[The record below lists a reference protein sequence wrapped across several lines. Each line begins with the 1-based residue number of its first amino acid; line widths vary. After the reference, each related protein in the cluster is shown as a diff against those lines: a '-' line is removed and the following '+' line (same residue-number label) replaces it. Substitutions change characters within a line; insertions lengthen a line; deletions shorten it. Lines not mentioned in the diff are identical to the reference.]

1 MIRRI
6 IINALW
12 QIVRTPFRTM
22 LVLQGVIW
30 GTALGVFPPA
40 LIHGSFKKAE
50 RDAASSGINRMV
62 VTLERRNRS
71 DSFTW
76 QDIDWIRTNYVNDI
90 NALGAYAI
98 INLPES
104 YHNLMLVD
112 EHALGSRSVTISK
125 GRYFTN
131 EELENGAPVC
141 VIDQKIADKFFSTS
155 GPLGQKLAGSKGG
168 LEVIGVV
175 GGGTQKNLD
184 DFGYRKDHA
193 LSGFIR
199 GLQRNLGAIQSG
211 PARQLSRGRNV
222 MVPHKLFPN
231 RRPSIFEIRAEP
243 KDILDLRARMR
254 SDLIS
259 LGYQPVIF
267 TNAIL
272 PFLYRQ
278 TLDTFVELNRA
289 VFVLC
294 VITGTCVVCVL
305 MVLSVVERA
314 REIAI
319 RRVEGARQW
328 HIAVQFII
336 ETGTICGVGGVI
348 GVPLGMGLAA
358 FRVWLEPLGAVDY
371 AFPTTEAVVM
381 VSVVTIIGLIGG
393 LLPAWRAM
401 RLDPVE
407 VLRHE

>member
-6 IINALW
+6 IVNALW
-12 QIVRTPFRTM
+12 QIVRTPVRTM

-50 RDAASSGINRMV
+50 QDASTTGINRML

-71 DSFTW
+71 ESFTW
-76 QDIDWIRTNYVNDI
+76 KDIEWLRTNYVNDI
-90 NALGAYAI
+90 DHLGAYAVI
-98 INLPES
+98 DRKDT
-104 YHNLMLVD
+104 YHNLLATD
-112 EHALGSRSVTISK
+112 TNALASRAIKITQ
-125 GRYFTN
+125 GRFFTR
-131 EELENGAPVC
+131 EELENAAPVC
-141 VIDQKIADKFFSTS
+141 VIDQHIVDEFYQGTNPIGK
-155 GPLGQKLAGSKGG
+155 KLRGYHGG
-168 LEVIGVV
+168 LEIIGVV
-175 GGGTQKNLD
+175 GGGTKGNLD
-184 DFGYRKDHA
+184 EFGYRKDHA
-193 LSGFIR
+193 LSSFIK
-199 GLQRNLGAIQSG
+199 GLQRNMGAIRSA
-211 PARQLSRGRNV
+211 PARALNRGRNA
-222 MVPHKLFPN
+222 MVPRTLFPN
-231 RRPSIFEIRAEP
+231 AHPSVFEIRANP
-243 KDILDLRARMR
+243 KDILDLRDRLR

-289 VFVLC
+289 VFILC

-336 ETGTICGVGGVI
+336 ETGTICGVGGI
-348 GVPLGMGLAA
+348 LGVPLGMGLAA
-358 FRVWLEPLGAVDY
+358 FRVWLEPLGAVAW

-381 VSVVTIIGLIGG
+381 VSIVTIIGLAGG